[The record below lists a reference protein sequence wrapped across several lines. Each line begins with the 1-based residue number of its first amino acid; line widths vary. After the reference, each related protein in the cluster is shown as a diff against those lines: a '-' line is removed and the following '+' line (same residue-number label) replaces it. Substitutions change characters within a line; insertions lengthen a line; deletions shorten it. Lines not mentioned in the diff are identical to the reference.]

1 MITMK
6 MKILWT
12 VVSICCLIN
21 FDCVDND
28 CEDLMGGE
36 DFDISNTG
44 GDESDNRFD

>member
-1 MITMK
+1 MK

-12 VVSICCLIN
+12 VVSEAYNETN

-28 CEDLMGGE
+28 CEDLMGE
-36 DFDISNTG
+36 EEFDISNTG